1 MLLLLAMLI
10 VLSVLVAALI
20 QIVLARRPVLA
31 NKVPMHASM
40 CSVDAEEEPGEVE
53 TLTHVPVWGGA
64 LSAIPH
70 RT

>member
-1 MLLLLAMLI
+1 MLLLLAILV
-10 VLSVLVAALI
+10 VLSALVAPLI

-31 NKVPMHASM
+31 KRVPIHASM

-64 LSAIPH
+64 LSAMPD